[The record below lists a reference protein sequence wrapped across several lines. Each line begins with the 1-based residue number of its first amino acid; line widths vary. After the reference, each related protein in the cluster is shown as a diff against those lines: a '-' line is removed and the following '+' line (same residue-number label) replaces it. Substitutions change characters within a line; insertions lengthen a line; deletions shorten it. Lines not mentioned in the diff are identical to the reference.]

1 MFAVSLAHSSSR
13 QAPGPGHSRS
23 VLSQPSETMRR
34 PSRLNAILSTAPV
47 WPVSDSAVL
56 AGSGGTDGLPL
67 RPERCA
73 RELSWTHD
81 CVVNISR
88 DRQSERHTKDN
99 VLRWHALNPLR
110 SHKLVEARP
119 WFV

>member
-1 MFAVSLAHSSSR
+1 
-13 QAPGPGHSRS
+13 
-23 VLSQPSETMRR
+23 MRR
-34 PSRLNAILSTAPV
+34 PSGLNATLSTAPV
-47 WPVSDSAVL
+47 WPVSDL
-56 AGSGGTDGLPL
+56 ALCWRARAEPTVCRCDQ
-67 RPERCA
+67 RDER
-73 RELSWTHD
+73 ESYLGHPD

-88 DRQSERHTKDN
+88 GTQSKRHTKDN